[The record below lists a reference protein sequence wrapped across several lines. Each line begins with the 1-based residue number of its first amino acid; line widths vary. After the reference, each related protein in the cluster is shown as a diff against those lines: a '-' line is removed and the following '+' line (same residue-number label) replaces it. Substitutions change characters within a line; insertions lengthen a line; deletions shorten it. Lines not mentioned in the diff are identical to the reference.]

1 MKKLALISTFCDSE
15 EKIKILKDNLI
26 KFKELNIDTLII
38 TPYDL
43 LPNDV
48 INLSTHCIITTENP
62 ISDVMIRSML
72 AFRDFDTNFKFRH
85 TLLYPDY
92 GWASLN
98 QIKRLFS
105 YGFELDYEI
114 YYQVMYDLNMNDEV
128 IDIIKGDDVNYFFS
142 NKKLNED
149 MTEVNFKCGAILG
162 IFNKENLKRYDNL
175 ITYEAYDKNSSAE
188 DFIESIQNYLR
199 LPIHSYVV
207 EDLIVNLKSNETYLS
222 PSKNI
227 NMFIDNTNII
237 NGRSN
242 KAIIHFYDF
251 GGEKEVYINKKKYL
265 LLNEELIVV
274 DVEDNGIITLVIDDI
289 EEKLNISRYP
299 IREIKIDDIND
310 EEYILD
316 IKKMLDEIK

>member
-1 MKKLALISTFCDSE
+1 MKKLALISTFCDNK
-15 EKIKILKDNLI
+15 EKLKILKDNLI

-48 INLSTHCIITTENP
+48 INLSTHCIMTTENP
-62 ISDVMIRSML
+62 ISDVSVRSML
-72 AFRDFDTNFKFRH
+72 AFRQFNTNFNFLH

-114 YYQVMYDLNMNDEV
+114 YYQVMYDLNMDDGV

-142 NKKLNED
+142 NKKVDVDLSE
-149 MTEVNFKCGAILG
+149 EIFKCGAILG
-162 IFNKENLKRYDNL
+162 IFNKENLKRYNNL
-175 ITYEAYDKNSSAE
+175 ITYVAYDRNSSAE

-207 EDLIVNLKSNETYLS
+207 EDLIINLKSNETYLS

-237 NGRSN
+237 SGKSN
-242 KAIIHFYDF
+242 KAIIHFLDF

-265 LLNEELIVV
+265 LLNEELIYV
-274 DVEDNGIITLVIDDI
+274 DVGDNGIITLVVDDI
-289 EEKLNISRYP
+289 EEKIDVSGYP
-299 IREIKIDDIND
+299 IREIKIDGICD
-310 EEYILD
+310 EEYVFD
-316 IKKMLDEIK
+316 KKKILDEIK

>member
-1 MKKLALISTFCDSE
+1 
-15 EKIKILKDNLI
+15 
-26 KFKELNIDTLII
+26 
-38 TPYDL
+38 
-43 LPNDV
+43 
-48 INLSTHCIITTENP
+48 
-62 ISDVMIRSML
+62 ML

-142 NKKLNED
+142 NKKLGEE
-149 MTEVNFKCGAILG
+149 TIFKCGAILG
-162 IFNKENLKRYDNL
+162 IFNKENLKRYNNL
-175 ITYEAYDKNSSAE
+175 ITYKAYDGNPSAE

-207 EDLIVNLKSNETYLS
+207 EDLIVNLKLNETYLS

-242 KAIIHFYDF
+242 KAIIHFLDF
-251 GGEKEVYINKKKYL
+251 GGEKEVYINKNKYL

-289 EEKLNISRYP
+289 EEKINIGGYP

-316 IKKMLDEIK
+316 IKKMLDEKLITEKEFKAW